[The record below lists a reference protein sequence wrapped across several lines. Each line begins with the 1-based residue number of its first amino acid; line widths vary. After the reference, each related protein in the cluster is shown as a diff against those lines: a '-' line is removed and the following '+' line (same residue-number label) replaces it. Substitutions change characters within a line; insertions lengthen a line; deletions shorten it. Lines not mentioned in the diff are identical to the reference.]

1 MKKVL
6 VTGASGHVG
15 NMLVRELYEQNYE
28 VYSLV
33 MPHDKIDH
41 LTPYSKIIYGDI
53 LDKEGL
59 KYNFQQMNYIVHA
72 AGVIEIGSG
81 NKKFVYKV
89 NYEGTKNV
97 LAAAQKNNVN
107 RVIYISSVHALPALK
122 KNQLMTEIDHFDPK
136 KIKGHYG
143 KSKAMATQYSL
154 DFTKENDL
162 DVVVVHLG
170 SIVGEGDYKRSHMG
184 TVTNMFLQKRLPL
197 YLDGGYNFVD
207 VKDVAKG
214 IILAIEK
221 GKRGECY
228 LLTGYQKTIK
238 EYLDEVAKVAN
249 MKPIK
254 HKINYTFILM
264 MSKFAEMYYK
274 MTNQKPLMT
283 TYSIK
288 VLKSNSN
295 FSNEKAKRELGF
307 TTRPFED
314 TIHDVVNFNLELIKA
329 DREAKMI
336 PKVGN
341 GKQKTE

>member
-15 NMLVRELYEQNYE
+15 NMLVKELYHQNYE

-33 MPHDKIDH
+33 MPHDRIDH
-41 LTPYSKIIYGDI
+41 LTPYSKIVYGDI

-59 KYNFQQMNYIVHA
+59 KYNFKEMNYVVHA
-72 AGVIEIGSG
+72 AGVIDIGSG
-81 NKKFVYKV
+81 NKKLIYRV
-89 NYEGTKNV
+89 NVDGTKNV
-97 LAAAQKNNVN
+97 FDAALKNSVE

-122 KNQLMTEIDHFDPK
+122 KNQLMTEIDHFEPK
-136 KIKGHYG
+136 KIVGHYG
-143 KSKAMATQYSL
+143 KSKAIATQYAL
-154 DFTKENDL
+154 DFTKENNL
-162 DVVVVHLG
+162 DIVVVHLG

-184 TVTNMFLQKRLPL
+184 TVVNMFLQKKLPV

-221 GKRGECY
+221 GRRGECY
-228 LLTGYQKTIK
+228 LLTGYQMSIK
-238 EYLDEVAKVAN
+238 EYLDEVARVAN
-249 MKPIK
+249 IKPIK
-254 HKINYTFILM
+254 HKINYTFILL
-264 MSKFAEMYYK
+264 MSKFAELHYK
-274 MTNQKPLMT
+274 LTRTKPLLT

-295 FSNEKAKRELGF
+295 FSNEKAVKELGF
-307 TTRPFED
+307 TLRPFED
-314 TIHDVVNFNLELIKA
+314 TILDVVNFNLEAIMKEKKA
-329 DREAKMI
+329 KLV

-341 GKQKTE
+341 GRQKTE